1 MKYRVLIPPVLVVLF
16 VISIF
21 STMKN
26 NTATEKQYEDYIN
39 QARDSAGYE
48 IYVDAEADYNAAL
61 GMKKSVDIYK
71 ELLDVYIA
79 DNKDS
84 EARRTAEKIVDEFPY
99 DGRAYAI
106 SAGVY
111 KYYEKYPEIYS
122 LYKKYKKKVNEVKNK
137 EVNILGA
144 IRCMNPSM

>member
-48 IYVDAEADYNAAL
+48 INVDAEAD
-61 GMKKSVDIYK
+61 
-71 ELLDVYIA
+71 
-79 DNKDS
+79 
-84 EARRTAEKIVDEFPY
+84 
-99 DGRAYAI
+99 
-106 SAGVY
+106 
-111 KYYEKYPEIYS
+111 
-122 LYKKYKKKVNEVKNK
+122 
-137 EVNILGA
+137 
-144 IRCMNPSM
+144 

>member
-61 GMKKSVDIYK
+61 GMKKSVDR
-71 ELLDVYIA
+71 LA
-79 DNKDS
+79 
-84 EARRTAEKIVDEFPY
+84 EA
-99 DGRAYAI
+99 
-106 SAGVY
+106 
-111 KYYEKYPEIYS
+111 
-122 LYKKYKKKVNEVKNK
+122 NVKNVSLTDLDTVAQVAAA
-137 EVNILGA
+137 EGY
-144 IRCMNPSM
+144 IRPEDQQRLLKFRENPSDESWIQK